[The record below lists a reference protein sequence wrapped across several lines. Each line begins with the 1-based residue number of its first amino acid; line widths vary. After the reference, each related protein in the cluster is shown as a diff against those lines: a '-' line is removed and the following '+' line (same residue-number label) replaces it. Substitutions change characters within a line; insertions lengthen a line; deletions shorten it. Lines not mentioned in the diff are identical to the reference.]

1 MNTPTLWASQVVLGL
16 KNSPANIQDARDVG
30 LIPGSGRSPG
40 GEHGNH
46 THTWRIPVDRGAWW
60 AIPDDQTSDS
70 VLYFL
75 WHYYLGVFLC
85 PSVSQL
91 AYYVSES
98 PSVQW

>member
-1 MNTPTLWASQVVLGL
+1 MIKNLPASAGSV
-16 KNSPANIQDARDVG
+16 RDVG
-30 LIPGSGRSPG
+30 LLPGSGSSPG

-46 THTWRIPVDRGAWW
+46 THTWRIPMDRGAWW
-60 AIPDDQTSDS
+60 AIPNDQTSDS
-70 VLYFL
+70 VLSFL
-75 WHYYLGVFLC
+75 WQYYLGVFLC